1 MFVDHFIFLDY
12 RTSGIDMPLCLIV
25 LLESLQQQFGDGRF
39 HANAEV
45 EMAVRGLL
53 HIHKSEFNGYGV
65 SRLVS
70 KGDEF
75 NNVLEGYKEN

>member
-1 MFVDHFIFLDY
+1 VFGGHFIFLDY

-25 LLESLQQQFGDGRF
+25 LLGSLKQRF
-39 HANAEV
+39 RNGGFHTNAEV

-53 HIHKSEFNGYGV
+53 HINKPDFGGYGI
-65 SRLVS
+65 SRLVT

-75 NNVLEGYKEN
+75 NNVFGGYKEK